1 MQQDFAA
8 RLFGSEVV
16 KRQRFFSVVDQR
28 HGFAD
33 VVEGEHRQDRTE
45 DLLLH
50 HGRAGVDLR
59 EQRRLDIAVG
69 GVGAA
74 PDKDFPLREITRYA
88 PESPVVDQP
97 TVVGALLRVVAVKP
111 MQGAGEGSGELVLQ
125 RSVDQQVV
133 GCDAGLPGVEGLAPG
148 DAARRDLDVGA
159 SVHDRGAFAAQF
171 QHDGREVAGRG
182 GHHDPSQR
190 GASREEDHVPA
201 HAEQQG
207 VDLAAALRDG
217 DILLVEDLGD
227 HPLEDL
233 GDVRGVGRGF
243 QQGGA
248 ARRDGSDQRV
258 EQQLHGVVPRCDDKR
273 LPERLGENAAFR
285 RQEFQRRRTAF
296 GTHPFAEVAQVA
308 ADFAPDD
315 ADFGEV
321 SLLGGFVQ
329 VRPQGVAEA
338 FLPVRERR
346 VQTPEHRA
354 AERLG
359 ERRSRAE
366 VGFLGRREGR
376 NACGRGVFEGHG
388 PLFWGCDGTLQSR
401 CHTPRRGYFS
411 RKMFR

>member
-1 MQQDFAA
+1 MQVCPA
-8 RLFGSEVV
+8 
-16 KRQRFFSVVDQR
+16 
-28 HGFAD
+28 
-33 VVEGEHRQDRTE
+33 
-45 DLLLH
+45 
-50 HGRAGVDLR
+50 
-59 EQRRLDIAVG
+59 
-69 GVGAA
+69 
-74 PDKDFPLREITRYA
+74 
-88 PESPVVDQP
+88 
-97 TVVGALLRVVAVKP
+97 LRV
-111 MQGAGEGSGELVLQ
+111 
-125 RSVDQQVV
+125 
-133 GCDAGLPGVEGLAPG
+133 LPQAM
-148 DAARRDLDVGA
+148 R
-159 SVHDRGAFAAQF
+159 
-171 QHDGREVAGRG
+171 
-182 GHHDPSQR
+182 
-190 GASREEDHVPA
+190 ASREEDHVPA